1 MTSPSPEPEASPTD
15 SSTTKAAV
23 QPFANSNL
31 SSTAGALQKGRLIL
45 EQSYLFFTQLAKIL
59 GGFWREYKQLIINL
73 LLIGSAVVTL
83 KVVLAIISAL
93 NDIPLLAP
101 TFQLVGIG
109 YSIWFTGRY
118 LLNPSTRH
126 ELLLL
131 TQTVLNQQIK
141 EIAPV
146 RKQESSEE
154 QEQSKQPSVTAPAS
168 VQSQRANVANEGEEK
183 EVLVTS
189 GQQSDPRE
197 KFETPDLLVDEA
209 IPSNR
214 EKLSN
219 EQIAPVNTTNQNEQ
233 VLYKPGEIVP
243 TSGQYE
249 VIGSDGASQQR
260 EITSTKGE
268 HFPPSPESGMHYKL
282 VDKTVHGANQ
292 NQADESVV
300 KADEIEQLFKPGSI
314 VPTSGQYAVINV
326 DGTSIGREITS
337 TKGEHFPPS
346 PEDRMHYKL
355 VDATRHKE

>member
-1 MTSPSPEPEASPTD
+1 MTSPSPQPEASPTD

-23 QPFANSNL
+23 QPLAHSNL
-31 SSTAGALQKGRLIL
+31 SSTAGALQTGRLIL
-45 EQSYLFFTQLAKIL
+45 AQSYLFFTQLVKIL
-59 GGFWREYKQLIINL
+59 GRFWREYKQLIINL
-73 LLIGSAVVTL
+73 LLIGAAVVTL

-93 NDIPLLAP
+93 NDLPLLAP

-118 LLNPSTRH
+118 LLKSWTRQ
-126 ELLLL
+126 EFSQL

-141 EIAPV
+141 EIAPA

-168 VQSQRANVANEGEEK
+168 VQSQTANVADEGEEK
-183 EVLVTS
+183 EVLVTN
-189 GQQSDPRE
+189 GQQSDPSS
-197 KFETPDLLVDEA
+197 KFETPYKLVDEA
-209 IPSNR
+209 PSDGG
-214 EKLSN
+214 ELSKQ
-219 EQIAPVNTTNQNEQ
+219 QIDSVDTTNHNEQ
-233 VLYKPGEIVP
+233 VLYKSGEIVP

-249 VIGSDGASQQR
+249 VIGSDGTSQKR

-282 VDKTVHGANQ
+282 VDKTLHGANQ
-292 NQADESVV
+292 NQPDGRVV

-314 VPTSGQYAVINV
+314 VPTSGQYAVINS
-326 DGTSIGREITS
+326 DGLSIGREITS

-346 PEDRMHYKL
+346 PESGMHYKL
-355 VDATRHKE
+355 VDATKHKE

>member
-1 MTSPSPEPEASPTD
+1 MTSPSPQPEASPTD

-23 QPFANSNL
+23 QPLAHSNL
-31 SSTAGALQKGRLIL
+31 SSTAGALQTGRLIL
-45 EQSYLFFTQLAKIL
+45 AQSYLFFTQLVKIL
-59 GGFWREYKQLIINL
+59 GRFWREYKQLIINV

-93 NDIPLLAP
+93 NDLPLLAP

-118 LLNPSTRH
+118 LLKSSTRQ
-126 ELLLL
+126 EFSQL

-141 EIAPV
+141 EIAPG
-146 RKQESSEE
+146 REEESSEE

-168 VQSQRANVANEGEEK
+168 VQSQTANVADEGEEK

-189 GQQSDPRE
+189 REQSDPRE
-197 KFETPDLLVDEA
+197 KFETPARLVDEA
-209 IPSNR
+209 ISSDGG
-214 EKLSN
+214 ELSN
-219 EQIAPVNTTNQNEQ
+219 EQIDTVNRTNQNEQ

-292 NQADESVV
+292 NQPDGRVV

-314 VPTSGQYAVINV
+314 VPTSGQYAVINS
-326 DGTSIGREITS
+326 DGLSIGREITS

-355 VDATRHKE
+355 VDATKHKE

>member
-1 MTSPSPEPEASPTD
+1 LHQLFNW
-15 SSTTKAAV
+15 KA
-23 QPFANSNL
+23 
-31 SSTAGALQKGRLIL
+31 
-45 EQSYLFFTQLAKIL
+45 
-59 GGFWREYKQLIINL
+59 
-73 LLIGSAVVTL
+73 
-83 KVVLAIISAL
+83 
-93 NDIPLLAP
+93 
-101 TFQLVGIG
+101 IG

-131 TQTVLNQQIK
+131 TQTVLDQQIN
-141 EIAPV
+141 EIAPA

-154 QEQSKQPSVTAPAS
+154 QGQSKQHSVTAPAS
-168 VQSQRANVANEGEEK
+168 VQSQTANIASEGEEK

-189 GQQSDPRE
+189 GQQSDPSS
-197 KFETPDLLVDEA
+197 KFETPNKLVDEA
-209 IPSNR
+209 PSDGG
-214 EKLSN
+214 ELSKQ
-219 EQIAPVNTTNQNEQ
+219 QIDCVNTTNQNEQ
-233 VLYKPGEIVP
+233 MLYKPGEIVP

-292 NQADESVV
+292 NQANGSVV

-314 VPTSGQYAVINV
+314 VPTSGQYAVINS
-326 DGTSIGREITS
+326 DGLSIGREITS

-355 VDATRHKE
+355 VDATKHKE